1 MVNFQPEKEK
11 KKKLFVMYVNYN
23 TGFVIVLLQ
32 TVSLNMIT
40 LELLVL

>member
-1 MVNFQPEKEK
+1 
-11 KKKLFVMYVNYN
+11 MYVNYN